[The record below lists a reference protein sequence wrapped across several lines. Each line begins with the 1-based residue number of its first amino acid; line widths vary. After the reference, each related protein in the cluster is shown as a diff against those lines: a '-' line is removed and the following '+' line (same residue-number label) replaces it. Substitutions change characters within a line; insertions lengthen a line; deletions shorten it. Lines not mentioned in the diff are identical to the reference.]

1 MIWNRCLAYLVTAF
15 FLACSCASVHAAQEE
30 TVDAIAAIEG
40 VGQVYEIAPGRA
52 LFVGGFAGT
61 IFVEDA
67 VGALNAGKIV
77 CPGSLEIEL
86 EGGQQT
92 GSGHCIITAA
102 QGERIFA
109 RWDCE
114 GVHTIGCRGNFELVG
129 GTDQFSGISG
139 ESEFLIR
146 SAIRELAIDALRGEV
161 TEAVLGLATWN
172 QFTYRI
178 P

>member
-1 MIWNRCLAYLVTAF
+1 MIWNRSFGYLVIAL
-15 FLACSCASVHAAQEE
+15 FLAGSFAPVHAAQEE
-30 TVDAIAAIEG
+30 TVNAVAVIEG

-52 LFVGGFAGT
+52 LFLGGFAGT

-86 EGGQQT
+86 EGAQQT
-92 GSGHCIITAA
+92 GSGHCIITNAE
-102 QGERIFA
+102 GSRIFA

-114 GVHTIGCRGNFELVG
+114 GVHSIGCRGNFELVG
-129 GTDQFSGISG
+129 GTGEFIGISG
-139 ESEFLIR
+139 ESEFVIR
-146 SAIRELAIDALRGEV
+146 SAVRELTVDALRGEV
-161 TEAVLGLATWN
+161 TEAVLGLISWN